1 MMRRQIF
8 LWMGLIVLFSVLAI
22 HQECLADS
30 TYRARSGSNL
40 YNIAKKHGVTVDAIR
55 QANNLSSDRLKP
67 GQLLVIPTKG
77 DKSASKGP
85 SKKASRSASVRRT
98 AAAKAQIYSVKSG
111 DTLSGISKKT
121 GLSVTQLKKINH
133 LRGTA
138 LKPGQK
144 IVLARATAKTQHSNR
159 DEARYRTPAIGEDEE
174 LDDEDGPAAGSQED
188 TTEVERDLIS
198 SAELLGN
205 WKDPEE
211 QRLFVKVV
219 KGFLGAPYRFG
230 GSTVRGIDCS
240 GFVAKIYQF
249 FDINL
254 PRTAREQSRV
264 GMSVDRDNL
273 DVGDL
278 VFFNTRRAFGHVG
291 IYIGNNQFIHAAAG
305 KKREVSISNLDEPY
319 YNKHFVK
326 AVRLK
331 GKEKEQA
338 KTGNGSV

>member
-1 MMRRQIF
+1 MMRRQICVP
-8 LWMGLIVLFSVLAI
+8 LGLIVLLSVIFI
-22 HQECLADS
+22 HTECLAD
-30 TYRARSGSNL
+30 TKYRVKSGTNL
-40 YNIAKKHGVTVDAIR
+40 YTIAKKHGVSVDAIKK
-55 QANNLSSDRLKP
+55 ANNLTSDRLKL
-67 GQLLVIPTKG
+67 GQVLTIPSKNV
-77 DKSASKGP
+77 KSASKTAVKGT
-85 SKKASRSASVRRT
+85 KTASHGRTSTAKTTTYTVR
-98 AAAKAQIYSVKSG
+98 SG

-121 GLSVTQLKKINH
+121 GISVAQLKKLNN
-133 LRGTA
+133 LRA
-138 LKPGQK
+138 NKLKPGQK
-144 IVLARATAKTQHSNR
+144 IVLARVASGDQRPDR
-159 DEARYRTPAIGEDEE
+159 DDVSRRAAMTGSEEE
-174 LDDEDGPAAGSQED
+174 LEDDDGLAAGAQED
-188 TTEVERDLIS
+188 PAEIERDLVS
-198 SAELLGN
+198 SAELMGN
-205 WKDPEE
+205 WRNPEE
-211 QRLFVKVV
+211 QQLFVKVV

-254 PRTAREQSRV
+254 PRTAREQSKV
-264 GMSVDRDNL
+264 GMNVDKDQL

-305 KKREVSISNLDEPY
+305 KKREVSINSLDDPY
-319 YNKHFVK
+319 YSKRFVK

>member
-1 MMRRQIF
+1 
-8 LWMGLIVLFSVLAI
+8 MGLTVLFSVLAI
-22 HQECLADS
+22 HSECLADS
-30 TYRARSGSNL
+30 TYRTKSGSNL
-40 YNIAKKHGVTVDAIR
+40 YSIAKKHGVSVEAIKK
-55 QANNLSSDRLKP
+55 ANNLSSDRLKT
-67 GQLLVIPTKG
+67 GQVLVIPSKG
-77 DKSASKGP
+77 KGAGSASVAKA
-85 SKKASRSASVRRT
+85 KASRQTSATRKT
-98 AAAKAQIYSVKSG
+98 ATAKTQAYTVKAG

-121 GLSVTQLKKINH
+121 GISVNQLKAVNH
-133 LRGTA
+133 LRRTA

-144 IVLARATAKTQHSNR
+144 IVLARVSSGTQHPVRS
-159 DEARYRTPAIGEDEE
+159 EARIRTADVREEEE
-174 LDDEDGPAAGSQED
+174 LEDDDGLAPGSQED
-188 TTEVERDLIS
+188 AAAVEQDLIS
-198 SAELLGN
+198 SAELMGN
-205 WKDPEE
+205 WKDQEE
-211 QRLFVKVV
+211 QQLFVKVV

-249 FDINL
+249 FDVNL

-264 GMSVDRDNL
+264 GMNVDRDNL

-319 YNKHFVK
+319 YNKRFIK

>member
-1 MMRRQIF
+1 MMRRQ
-8 LWMGLIVLFSVLAI
+8 LYSSLGLIVLLSVLAI
-22 HQECLADS
+22 HTECLADS
-30 TYRARSGSNL
+30 TYRVKSGSNL
-40 YNIAKKHGVTVDAIR
+40 YSIAKKHGVSVDAIR

-67 GQLLVIPTKG
+67 GQVLTI
-77 DKSASKGP
+77 P
-85 SKKASRSASVRRT
+85 SKSSKRASRASVKSTKVST
-98 AAAKAQIYSVKSG
+98 AGKTATAKTKTYTIKSG
-111 DTLSGISKKT
+111 DTLAGISKKT
-121 GLSVTQLKKINH
+121 GIPLAQLKKLNH
-133 LRGTA
+133 LRA
-138 LKPGQK
+138 NRLKPGDR
-144 IVLARATAKTQHSNR
+144 IVLARAASGAQHSER
-159 DEARYRTPAIGEDEE
+159 DESRRLAAAIRDEGEMEE
-174 LDDEDGPAAGSQED
+174 DDGLTADSQED
-188 TTEVERDLIS
+188 VAEVEKDMIS

-249 FDINL
+249 FDVNL

-264 GMSVDRDNL
+264 GMNVDKDNL

-319 YNKHFVK
+319 YSKRFVK

>member
-30 TYRARSGSNL
+30 TYRTKSGSNL

-77 DKSASKGP
+77 TKSVSRG
-85 SKKASRSASVRRT
+85 STKASRSASVRKP
-98 AAAKAQIYSVKSG
+98 AAATPQIYSVKSG

-121 GLSVTQLKKINH
+121 GLSVAQLKKINR

-144 IVLARATAKTQHSNR
+144 IVLARATARTQPSKR
-159 DEARYRTPAIGEDEE
+159 DEERYRTSAAREEEE

-188 TTEVERDLIS
+188 ATEVERDVIS

-264 GMSVDRDNL
+264 GMSVDRDSL

-319 YNKHFVK
+319 YHKHFVK

>member
-1 MMRRQIF
+1 MMRRQICVS
-8 LWMGLIVLFSVLAI
+8 LGLIVLLSVIFI
-22 HQECLADS
+22 HTECLADS
-30 TYRARSGSNL
+30 KYRVKSGTNL
-40 YNIAKKHGVTVDAIR
+40 YTIAKKHGVSVDAIKK
-55 QANNLSSDRLKP
+55 ANNLTSDRLKL
-67 GQLLVIPTKG
+67 GQVLTIPSTSA
-77 DKSASKGP
+77 KSASRTAVK
-85 SKKASRSASVRRT
+85 SAKAASHGRSATARTTTYTVR
-98 AAAKAQIYSVKSG
+98 SG

-121 GLSVTQLKKINH
+121 GISVAQLKKLNN
-133 LRGTA
+133 LRA
-138 LKPGQK
+138 SKLKPGSR
-144 IVLARATAKTQHSNR
+144 IVLARVASGTQHSER
-159 DEARYRTPAIGEDEE
+159 SEPRLRTAAMSDEDE
-174 LDDEDGPAAGSQED
+174 LDEDEGAAPTPED
-188 TTEVERDLIS
+188 LAKIEEDIVS
-198 SAELLGN
+198 SADLMGN
-205 WKDPEE
+205 WRNPEE
-211 QRLFVKVV
+211 QQLFVKVV

-249 FDINL
+249 FDVNL

-264 GMSVDRDNL
+264 GMNVDKDEL

-305 KKREVSISNLDEPY
+305 KKREVSINNLDDPY
-319 YNKHFVK
+319 YSKRFVK

>member
-1 MMRRQIF
+1 MRRQ
-8 LWMGLIVLFSVLAI
+8 LCVSLGLIVLLSVLAI
-22 HQECLADS
+22 HTECLADS
-30 TYRARSGSNL
+30 TYRIKSGANL
-40 YNIAKKHGVTVDAIR
+40 YTIAKKHGVSVDAIKK
-55 QANNLSSDRLKP
+55 ANNLSSDRLKP
-67 GQLLVIPTKG
+67 GQVLTIPSKG
-77 DKSASKGP
+77 SKSASK
-85 SKKASRSASVRRT
+85 ASVKSAKTASTGKTATART
-98 AAAKAQIYSVKSG
+98 KTYTVRSG
-111 DTLSGISKKT
+111 DTLSSISKKT
-121 GLSVTQLKKINH
+121 GIPLAQLKKINH
-133 LRGTA
+133 LRA
-138 LKPGQK
+138 NRLKPGNK
-144 IVLARATAKTQHSNR
+144 IVLARAVSGAQHSER
-159 DEARYRTPAIGEDEE
+159 SESRLRTAAISDEEE
-174 LDDEDGPAAGSQED
+174 LDDEDGMSAASQED
-188 TTEVERDLIS
+188 VAAVEEDLIS

-219 KGFLGAPYRFG
+219 KGFMGAPYRFG

-264 GMSVDRDNL
+264 GMNVDKDSL

-319 YNKHFVK
+319 YSKRFVK

-331 GKEKEQA
+331 GKEKVQA

>member
-1 MMRRQIF
+1 MMRRQ
-8 LWMGLIVLFSVLAI
+8 LCVPLGLIVLLSVMI
-22 HQECLADS
+22 VNTECLADS
-30 TYRARSGSNL
+30 TYRAKSGSNL
-40 YNIAKKHGVTVDAIR
+40 YSIAKKHGVSVEAIKK
-55 QANNLSSDRLKP
+55 ANNLTSDRLKP
-67 GQLLVIPTKG
+67 GQLLTIP
-77 DKSASKGP
+77 SKG
-85 SKKASRSASVRRT
+85 SKVASAVSHKEAKAASTGRT
-98 AAAKAQIYSVKSG
+98 ATVQTRTYKIKSG

-121 GLSVTQLKKINH
+121 GIPLAQIKKLNNLRANRLKT
-133 LRGTA
+133 GD
-138 LKPGQK
+138 K
-144 IVLARATAKTQHSNR
+144 IVLARVAARAQHSVR
-159 DEARYRTPAIGEDEE
+159 SESRLRTAALSDGDEMDEE
-174 LDDEDGPAAGSQED
+174 DGAAAGPED
-188 TTEVERDLIS
+188 LAKIEEDIIS
-198 SAELLGN
+198 SAELLGS

-264 GMSVDRDNL
+264 GMNVDKEDL

-319 YNKHFVK
+319 YSKRFVK